1 MYAACTTHNAPARDN
16 SHNVIISHISP
27 NKRTNHSVVSDK
39 NHAGYTK
46 NFSMTPKSTTLPCNV
61 RATKKLVTLPPE
73 NGLRKSHRNFHCAES
88 FHPNSRMHAMPLGSF
103 PNRLWCSSGGVVP
116 FRRTQDAFAQWIMRH
131 VTCKLSEESWGAE
144 STLICCNNRIKQYT
158 YTQYIII
165 PVYCNSLSCIIS
177 FYFVHILSV

>member
-1 MYAACTTHNAPARDN
+1 MHLHVATHITL
-16 SHNVIISHISP
+16 SYLISP
-27 NKRTNHSVVSDK
+27 PTKQQIIIVSDK
-39 NHAGYTK
+39 NHAGYAK

-61 RATKKLVTLPPE
+61 RATKKLMTLPPE

-88 FHPNSRMHAMPLGSF
+88 FPNSRMHAMPLGSF

-144 STLICCNNRIKQYT
+144 STLIYCNNRIKQYT
-158 YTQYIII
+158 YTQYIYIII
-165 PVYCNSLSCIIS
+165 PVYCNSL
-177 FYFVHILSV
+177 